1 MHADRNRLNELS
13 GDVIGCAFAMLDTLG
28 VGFLEQ
34 AYENVLAHELRKTR
48 LGVMQQR
55 GVTVTYDRVVVGEY
69 CAGLLVAQVLLDEL
83 KTVKALDEAHRA
95 QFINDLK
102 ATDRQFCLLLNFG
115 NPRLDINRVVNRL

>member
-1 MHADRNRLNELS
+1 MAIICWQRRKKKVLTQISGRFTQMHADRNRLNELS

-55 GVTVTYDRVVVGEY
+55 GVAATYDGIVVGE
-69 CAGLLVAQVLLDEL
+69 
-83 KTVKALDEAHRA
+83 
-95 QFINDLK
+95 
-102 ATDRQFCLLLNFG
+102 
-115 NPRLDINRVVNRL
+115 